1 MKTITIKKN
10 YTQNDDLGY
19 LLNETKVEALKQA
32 LKLVMDNEEVRI
44 TQELGN
50 NSFII
55 KAVVVQL

>member
-10 YTQNDDLGY
+10 YTKNDDLGY

-32 LKLVMDNEEVRI
+32 LKLVVDNEEVRI

-50 NSFII
+50 SSFII
-55 KAVVVQL
+55 KAVVL